1 LLPESLSHEAIAVDS
16 AYVGCLNMVDHPLA
30 QTAGLHIYHFWK
42 NPNNYSFRTNEAV
55 GGFALHPL
63 GSLFHAAVLSTV
75 AL

>member
-1 LLPESLSHEAIAVDS
+1 
-16 AYVGCLNMVDHPLA
+16 MVDHPLA